1 MILAVD
7 LAAKFS
13 AACLMDPKGS
23 VTSEWHSWGLSEV
36 EWVNSLVANSK
47 FADIVL
53 IEDVPFSLRI
63 SKTVRDVYRLQGR
76 IIENMEQNMLHT
88 GKLVFI
94 PPNLWQNYFKP
105 DGMKSGDKKAAKRI
119 AEEKYGYVPPELL
132 HKGLHGKD
140 RTHAR
145 KSMEDHV
152 DAFLIA
158 RFMIEQ
164 AQEHGSPD
172 MAVDSNPR
180 LERLNG

>member
-13 AACLMDPKGS
+13 AACLMNAHGS
-23 VTSEWHSWGLSEV
+23 VTTEWHSWGTSEAS
-36 EWVNSLVANSK
+36 WVNSLVANSK
-47 FADIVL
+47 FADVML
-53 IEDVPFSLRI
+53 IEDLPFSLSI

-76 IIENMEQNMLHT
+76 IIESMEEHMFHT
-88 GKLVFI
+88 RKMVFI
-94 PPNLWQNYFKP
+94 PPKLWQDYFKP

-119 AEEKYGYVPPELL
+119 AEEKYGYISPELL
-132 HKGLHGKD
+132 HKGLHGVD

-158 RFMIEQ
+158 RYMKEQ
-164 AQEHGSPD
+164 SDIYGSID
-172 MAVDSNPR
+172 QAVDSIPR
-180 LERLNG
+180 LERLNA